1 MWSCGAAIGED
12 AYVTFKLMELE
23 GKLFGSNTDTDK
35 GKHFTIVSERA
46 AADPHATQATT
57 QYSLHSRV
65 DWVMGVHLPEKNAVD
80 RTLRAC

>member
-1 MWSCGAAIGED
+1 MLVSKGRDIHGARGN
-12 AYVTFKLMELE
+12 YTGKVT
-23 GKLFGSNTDTDK
+23 STDTDK

-80 RTLRAC
+80 LTLRAC